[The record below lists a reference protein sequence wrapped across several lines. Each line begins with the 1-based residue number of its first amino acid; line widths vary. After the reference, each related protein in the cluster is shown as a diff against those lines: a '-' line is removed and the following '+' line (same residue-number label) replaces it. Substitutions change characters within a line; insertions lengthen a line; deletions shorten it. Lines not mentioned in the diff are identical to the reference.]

1 MFDFENGPSNPRLEM
16 VTSLKKL
23 VRILVTMVQPEHPN
37 QYVRKLW
44 WFCLA
49 HYGPLF
55 SCAEMRDLE
64 WTPSTPSRDAIVP
77 NQGTKSPFM
86 WLLRAS
92 FTQGDRSFRD
102 EASKHLWRLVLSEN
116 NSFLL
121 AHYCDEKHAGILSRV
136 SSQQI
141 HSYELENQVEAVVA
155 EFFRDVDKLL
165 QLCVGM
171 SDSQLSFTMANCD
184 SGSSSKKGRGGDQ
197 KTSRAVERTAIRLLA
212 TFCHQADTST
222 LYGRFFFEKAL
233 QRLVRLWAKGHLEGS
248 HDFSFSFVEALAFA
262 EFRLIPRD
270 EDAPSTWWEEFPR
283 LMATLISDTLLL
295 NCNDSREVQLL
306 KLERLVMSMVSGNVN
321 EPLVGMR
328 ALLSVHEYFEETLPA
343 IIATFVEEKSL
354 ELLHLLPTYRKFL
367 DERIKRAENQITDE
381 IQVVGTS
388 NIPDVSANKAFSI
401 KRRDLDKQTRK
412 LCSEDSILNR
422 LLPLLFLRL
431 DPSGLTFFLKNI
443 LNEVSCKSLIEK
455 RGQSVLKELVSE
467 LGSGPETIG
476 PAKLAIRF
484 AAIARTVD
492 KPCGSS
498 QLEKA
503 RSSPNGAEFGKEWV
517 TSHFLFLLVTVVQSK
532 WKARTLRDW
541 LHALRCLHEMLDF
554 LAVDEASQF
563 FTQIMSTVNASIL
576 ETDPQKW
583 TREQDRLDAASLR
596 LFAVRS
602 LSKLVRMVVDV
613 HLETI
618 SSNLTM
624 IVVALIPVVDDNGPI
639 RLGNEVADMVEGR
652 DIAISLLQFLTEGAL
667 GVSLVHHFKEIPFLP
682 HSQSMDGI
690 HRSLRSN
697 GIDFD
702 NLAVLSGGGTSHQG
716 VTSATATTE
725 MSTTMGSAASANAE
739 RLLALQKRL
748 VLICGLLD
756 HESTSVRKVS
766 LMHLTDV
773 LRGNRATFHMLLV
786 SEGQLSGKRFLT
798 TVFKDAAG
806 NPKCKFAPSAPSL
819 NFLFLLTLFHLLT
832 GGSRGAV
839 APMVER
845 LLSRC
850 VSESDAEIRLGL
862 AACIGEVGAIS
873 ETILGELQ
881 IGSSI
886 GDEAVDSPLS
896 SYRWR
901 LEQPPWQSQS
911 VKYELLLVTR
921 HLAAALKA
929 AASAT
934 DQHKIAFAIQQLL
947 LLLNSSARES
957 DRQIDP
963 PSADG
968 KESMTKWLK
977 DQLEQ
982 SGEYDLLEPYFGAE
996 FKERVSTCFCTICHI
1011 LNKELILR
1019 VVISQSGISPRNHL
1033 LRESRRAIIHGWRIF
1048 VVG

>member
-1 MFDFENGPSNPRLEM
+1 MQNGQSRLEGPLLKKANFRQGSPSLSAIVFM
-16 VTSLKKL
+16 LPMRLSSVAILSEAGLSSNHDFDRLVVDSIAHLMIPAAEDLESFGTDLAIALLRSAISLQVMLRNSSISIETCSDRLSAFEFLQTLSIANLSVDSEYGPCKPSLEIVTSLKKL
-23 VRILVTMVQPEHPN
+23 VHILATMVSPEHPN
-37 QYVRKLW
+37 QYVRKLR

-49 HYGPLF
+49 HSGRLL

-64 WTPSTPSRDAIVP
+64 WTPSTQSRDTSLP
-77 NQGTKSPFM
+77 NQRMKSPFM
-86 WLLRAS
+86 WLLPAS

-102 EASKHLWRLVLSEN
+102 EASKNLWRLVLSEN

-121 AHYCDEKHAGILSRV
+121 AHYCDDKHAGILSRV

-141 HSYELENQVEAVVA
+141 HSYELENQVELVVS

-171 SDSQLSFTMANCD
+171 SDSQLSFTMANCA
-184 SGSSSKKGRGGDQ
+184 SGSSSRKGRGGEQ
-197 KTSRAVERTAIRLLA
+197 TTPRAGERSAVKLLA
-212 TFCHQADTST
+212 TFCHQADTKT

-233 QRLVRLWAKGHLEGS
+233 QRLVRLWAKGHFEGS

-283 LMATLISDTLLL
+283 LMSTLISDTLLL
-295 NCNDSREVQLL
+295 NCNESREVQLL
-306 KLERLVMSMVSGNVN
+306 KLERLIISMVTGNVN
-321 EPLVGMR
+321 EPLVGER
-328 ALLSVHEYFEETLPA
+328 AILSVQEYFEDTLPA

-354 ELLHLLPTYRKFL
+354 ELLHLLPTFRKFL
-367 DERIKRAENQITDE
+367 DERVKRVRNQITGD
-381 IQVVGTS
+381 IQATGTS
-388 NIPDVSANKAFSI
+388 NFPDGWTNKAFSI

-443 LNEVSCKSLIEK
+443 LNEVSFKSLIEN

-503 RSSPNGAEFGKEWV
+503 RSAPNGAEFGKAWV
-517 TSHFLFLLVTVVQSK
+517 TSNFLFLLVTVVQSK
-532 WKARTLRDW
+532 WKARTLRDR
-541 LHALRCLHEMLDF
+541 LHSLRCLHEMLDF
-554 LAVDEASQF
+554 LAADEASQF

-576 ETDPQKW
+576 ETDLQRW
-583 TREQDRLDAASLR
+583 TREQDRLDAACLR

-602 LSKLVRMVVDV
+602 LSKLVRMVVGV
-613 HLETI
+613 HFETI
-618 SSNLTM
+618 ASNLTM
-624 IVVALIPVVDDNGPI
+624 IVVALIPVVDENGPK
-639 RLGNEVADMVEGR
+639 RLGNDIAEMVECR
-652 DIAISLLQFLTEGAL
+652 NIAISLLHFLTDGAL

-682 HSQSMDGI
+682 HSQSMDAI
-690 HRSLRSN
+690 HQCLRSN

-725 MSTTMGSAASANAE
+725 MSTTLGSAAIADAE

-773 LRGNRATFHMLLV
+773 LRGNRATFHTLLL

-798 TVFKDAAG
+798 AVFKDAAG
-806 NPKCKFAPSAPSL
+806 NPKCKFGSCPPPFLYLPSP
-819 NFLFLLTLFHLLT
+819 
-832 GGSRGAV
+832 
-839 APMVER
+839 
-845 LLSRC
+845 
-850 VSESDAEIRLGL
+850 
-862 AACIGEVGAIS
+862 
-873 ETILGELQ
+873 
-881 IGSSI
+881 
-886 GDEAVDSPLS
+886 
-896 SYRWR
+896 
-901 LEQPPWQSQS
+901 
-911 VKYELLLVTR
+911 
-921 HLAAALKA
+921 
-929 AASAT
+929 
-934 DQHKIAFAIQQLL
+934 
-947 LLLNSSARES
+947 
-957 DRQIDP
+957 
-963 PSADG
+963 
-968 KESMTKWLK
+968 
-977 DQLEQ
+977 
-982 SGEYDLLEPYFGAE
+982 
-996 FKERVSTCFCTICHI
+996 
-1011 LNKELILR
+1011 
-1019 VVISQSGISPRNHL
+1019 
-1033 LRESRRAIIHGWRIF
+1033 
-1048 VVG
+1048 